1 MSAADRVAP
10 ARRAAFEVLRRT
22 FEQDAWA
29 DRALPTA
36 VSRHGLDGRDRA
48 LAQRLAYG
56 AIQRRGTLDHLIA
69 GLAGR
74 PVGEIDPPLRA
85 ALRLGMYEVLYVGGT
100 PDHAAVDQ
108 AVELA
113 KGGGGR
119 GGAGMVNAVL
129 RRAARE
135 RRALLGGLSESTPGE
150 AALALSHPEWLAE
163 MWWEELGPEVAGAMM
178 AADNEPA
185 ETAVRVNPLRA
196 DPNDLVSELTRA
208 GAGIARPAAPPAPEE
223 SLVIAGPIG
232 YDLAGRI
239 DAGELVPQSR
249 ASAAVVAALDP
260 RPGERVLDLCAG
272 PGIKTTQIAARMSD
286 EGEIV
291 AVDVDPGRA
300 RELAEF
306 CARLGASQVQ
316 TIEADASRDDLGGGY
331 DRVLVDPPCSDLGTL
346 ASRPDAR
353 WRKSPERI
361 EGLARLQGD
370 ILERGATA
378 LRPGGTLVYS
388 TCTISRRENEELVTR
403 ALETPSLRLRAD
415 DLGSEHPTLA
425 SAHDGR
431 FLQTRPDRD
440 RTDGFFIA
448 RLRRESE

>member
-1 MSAADRVAP
+1 MTADRVSP

-29 DRALPTA
+29 DRALSSA
-36 VSRHGLDGRDRA
+36 VRRFGLNDRNRA

-56 AIQRRGTLDHLIA
+56 AIQRRGTLDDLIS

-74 PVGEIDPPLRA
+74 PVGEIDPPLLA
-85 ALRLGMYEVLYVGGT
+85 ALRLGAYELMYAGGT

-113 KGGGGR
+113 KGEGAR

-135 RRALLGGLSESTPGE
+135 RPELLAGHSESTPAE
-150 AALALSHPEWLAE
+150 AALALSHPRWLAE
-163 MWWEELGPEVAGAMM
+163 MWWEELGPDVARSLM

-196 DPNDLVSELTRA
+196 DGDDLVGELARG
-208 GAGIARPAAPPAPEE
+208 GADIAPPAAPPAPREL
-223 SLVIAGPIG
+223 LVVAGPIG
-232 YDLAGRI
+232 RELAAKI

-249 ASAAVVAALDP
+249 ASAAAVDALDP
-260 RPGERVLDLCAG
+260 RPRERVLDLCAG
-272 PGIKTTQIAARMSD
+272 PGIKTTQIAARMNNV
-286 EGEIV
+286 GEIV
-291 AVDVDPGRA
+291 AVEVDAGRA
-300 RELAEF
+300 RELGDL
-306 CARLGASQVQ
+306 CARLGAGCVRVV
-316 TIEADASRDDLGGGY
+316 EADASRDDLGGGY

-361 EGLARLQGD
+361 AELAQLQGE
-370 ILERGATA
+370 ILERGAAA
-378 LRPGGTLVYS
+378 LRPGGALVYS
-388 TCTISRRENEELVTR
+388 TCTISRRENEESVAR
-403 ALETPSLRLRAD
+403 ALENSSLRLRAD
-415 DLGSEHPTLA
+415 DLGAEHPALT
-425 SAHDGR
+425 SPHDAR

-448 RLRRESE
+448 RLRREAE